1 MIQNKLIGDVQIAG
15 REGRFGERQ
24 LRERNKVAELDATAG
39 GAL

>member
-15 REGRFGERQ
+15 REGRFGETVARK
-24 LRERNKVAELDATAG
+24 KVAKLDATAG